1 MYKAIAAAA
10 ALAVAFTPAP
20 SFAQDGTRAANDD
33 AEMERVICRRESVV
47 GSRVQKRRTCMTR
60 REWIALHAKTRDGV
74 ADFMR
79 RNTGGVDPTK

>member
-20 SFAQDGTRAANDD
+20 SFAQDGVRDADD
-33 AEMERVICRRESVV
+33 AEMERVICKRESVV

-60 REWIALHAKTRDGV
+60 REWIALQVKTRDGV